1 MKTVEEIIAT
11 SNYYDLSAEEREMVH
26 ELVEDEAQF
35 NEMKA
40 FFSELSVIAPA
51 FNSTPSASVK
61 SKLDDVFA
69 AKHPSFEVAAK
80 QSAPESKVVPL
91 YKRTW
96 MQIAALF
103 LIVLSIAP
111 FLNFK
116 SDKVAPQEPTQFS
129 QNTAEE
135 TQSDVITELV
145 QEKEKVK
152 ENANSIHQTTLTQKK
167 VVANDASFIGTDDE
181 MIEDKSMA
189 AAPSASWGAGMDA
202 DLNPSGYSS
211 DKSTEEISAAEM
223 LELIQAAY

>member
-11 SNYYDLSAEEREMVH
+11 SNYYDLTTEEREMVH

-51 FNSTPSASVK
+51 FNTTPSTSVK

-103 LIVLSIAP
+103 LIVLSVAP

-116 SDKVAPQEPTQFS
+116 SDKMDQKASNQFS
-129 QNTAEE
+129 NHTAESFQ
-135 TQSDVITELV
+135 TDVNAENV
-145 QEKEKVK
+145 ADNAFEKETFVESNTFKRK
-152 ENANSIHQTTLTQKK
+152 HELASNATISFAEEDLT
-167 VVANDASFIGTDDE
+167 
-181 MIEDKSMA
+181 EDKNMGA
-189 AAPSASWGAGMDA
+189 AAPSASWSAGMDA
-202 DLNPSGYSS
+202 DLNPSGYST
-211 DKSTEEISAAEM
+211 DNSTEEMSAAEM